1 MANYVGAGSSP
12 FSSPQSAAWNPTK
25 AMEDGAKSG
34 GAVPAY
40 SNPPAHA
47 AVVIGLLVLLVLVVA
62 YHRGRL
68 PYFRG
73 RASADAG
80 A

>member
-1 MANYVGAGSSP
+1 MANFVGAGSSP

-25 AMEDGAKSG
+25 AIEDGAKG

-40 SNPPAHA
+40 ANPPAHA
-47 AVVIGLLVLLVLVVA
+47 AVVIGLLVLLALLVA
-62 YHRGRL
+62 YHRGKL

-73 RASADAG
+73 RASAAAG